1 MLTGVAFVCISYCA
15 VMSKQASNRKRGQDA
30 KDVVTCVIVPSLASL
45 HRVEWCSGFDQHS
58 LNRSQFV

>member
-1 MLTGVAFVCISYCA
+1 
-15 VMSKQASNRKRGQDA
+15 MSKQASNRKRGQDA